1 MHTKLSPN
9 NPHGYTRWGFAWEH
23 IPQETASHL
32 DFGCFDG
39 TFLNSLAGK
48 NIGRLVG
55 VDISEEAVR
64 KAKNRCPELE
74 IIKIDKAAALPFD
87 NAAFNSVSILDV
99 LEHVYEQAELLAE
112 LNRVLNNRGRLIVTV
127 PGRHLFSFL
136 DMGNLKFRFPRLHR
150 WYYCLRHSRADYE
163 QRYVSNPDGL
173 IGDVS
178 SRKRWHEHFSRR
190 KLAELL
196 EEAGFRV
203 IVFDGTGFFSRIIS
217 NVSYFLRWCGPA
229 YKALMALKQ
238 TDAKLFESTNLFCIA
253 EKQQSI

>member
-1 MHTKLSPN
+1 MHTKLSSD

-23 IPQETASHL
+23 VPEGIASHL

-39 TFLNSLAGK
+39 AFLNSLAGK
-48 NIGRLVG
+48 NIGRLAG
-55 VDISEEAVR
+55 VDISGEAVS
-64 KAKNRCPELE
+64 KAKSQFPELE
-74 IIKIDKAAALPFD
+74 IIKINKAAALPFD
-87 NAAFNSVSILDV
+87 DAAFNSVSILDV

-112 LNRVLNNRGRLIVTV
+112 LNRVLKDRGRLIVTV

-190 KLAELL
+190 KLTKLL
-196 EEAGFRV
+196 EKAGFRV

-229 YKALMALKQ
+229 YKALMALKE
-238 TDAKLFESTNLFCIA
+238 TDANLFESTNLFCIA
-253 EKQQSI
+253 EKKPSL

>member
-1 MHTKLSPN
+1 
-9 NPHGYTRWGFAWEH
+9 
-23 IPQETASHL
+23 
-32 DFGCFDG
+32 
-39 TFLNSLAGK
+39 
-48 NIGRLVG
+48 
-55 VDISEEAVR
+55 VDISEEAVS
-64 KAKNRCPELE
+64 KAKSRFPELE
-74 IIKIDKAAALPFD
+74 IIKINKTTALPFD
-87 NAAFNSVSILDV
+87 DTAFSSVGILDV

-112 LNRVLNNRGRLIVTV
+112 LSRVLNDQGRLIVTV

-150 WYYCLRHSRADYE
+150 WYYCLRHSRVDYE

-173 IGDVS
+173 IGDIS

-190 KLAELL
+190 KLAKLL

-217 NVSYFLRWCGPA
+217 NVSYFFRWCGPV
-229 YKALMALKQ
+229 YKALMALKE

-253 EKQQSI
+253 EKQPRI